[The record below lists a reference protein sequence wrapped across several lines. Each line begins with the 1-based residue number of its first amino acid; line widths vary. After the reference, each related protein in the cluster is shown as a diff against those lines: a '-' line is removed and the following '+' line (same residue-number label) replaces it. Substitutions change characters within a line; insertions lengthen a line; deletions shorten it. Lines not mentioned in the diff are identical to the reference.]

1 MGCGVVLSCLGV
13 DIFVVAKL
21 LHVFFVSRNTDFRT
35 AFTNDAR
42 HLKVPHGEN
51 LSIYLIRRCCDRTAQ
66 DGSVWRRAA
75 LYGFLLPSFPV
86 PVDTPVRM
94 GPLEAN

>member
-1 MGCGVVLSCLGV
+1 MSCLDV

-21 LHVFFVSRNTDFRT
+21 LHVFFASRKTNFRT

-66 DGSVWRRAA
+66 NGSVWRRTA
-75 LYGFLLPSFPV
+75 LYGFLLPSFG
-86 PVDTPVRM
+86 TPVRR